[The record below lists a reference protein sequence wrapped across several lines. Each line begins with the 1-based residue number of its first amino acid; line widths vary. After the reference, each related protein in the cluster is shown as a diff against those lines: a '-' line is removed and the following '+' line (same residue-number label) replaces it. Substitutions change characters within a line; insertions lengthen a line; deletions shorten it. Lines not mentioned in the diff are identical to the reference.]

1 MFNNLFGAN
10 CCNQNTT
17 CEVVYEQPINK
28 CVLNDIVHEIKHI
41 VPINTN
47 VINNHIYKNTYIP
60 EYTCSEENVCTNIYD
75 NCPNRF

>member
-1 MFNNLFGAN
+1 MFNNLFGSN

-17 CEVVYEQPINK
+17 CEVVYEQPINNCIQK
-28 CVLNDIVHEIKHI
+28 DFVHEIKHI

-60 EYTCSEENVCTNIYD
+60 EYTCSQENICTNIYD
-75 NCPNRF
+75 NCPNKF